1 MQSNQAV
8 SWVQD
13 ERWQVERRS
22 SLGPTLACVWQLR
35 IAARYRLKERPRDK
49 SSRVQFGSWIG
60 HALMRGFLHF
70 WRARFCLGLVIG
82 LTQVCSAYS
91 VLTHEEVVDL
101 LWKDDIQP
109 LLTKRFPGA
118 SAEDLKKAHAFAYGG
133 SLIQD
138 MGYYPFGSKY
148 FSDLTHYVRSGDF
161 IVNLIND
168 ATDLNEYAF
177 ALGALSH
184 YSADNIG
191 HPTVNQAVALEFP
204 KLRRKFGNEVTYE
217 DNPKAHIRT
226 EFGFDV
232 TQVAKNRYTSDR
244 YHDFIGFEISKTL
257 LERAFQDTYG
267 VPLNDVIPDEDL
279 AIGTFRRAI
288 SNVLPEMTRVALLA
302 RKKEL
307 VAETPNFNSR
317 KFRYYLSRANYQR
330 EWGKGYRRP
339 GFGTRVLAFFLK
351 FVPKVGPFKALDFK
365 IPTQKTEDLYIASVN
380 HALDNYKGLLAEAGT
395 EKLRLPN
402 TDFDTGRMTHAGE
415 YVLTDKAYAHLLDQ
429 LAQHNFGSVTPDLRE
444 NVLTFYGDP
453 NAPLATKRNPAAW
466 EKTQDE
472 LQRLKALALP
482 ETRAIEVSTLP

>member
-1 MQSNQAV
+1 MFCQIV
-8 SWVQD
+8 L
-13 ERWQVERRS
+13 
-22 SLGPTLACVWQLR
+22 SLGVVLGQT
-35 IAARYRLKERPRDK
+35 
-49 SSRVQFGSWIG
+49 QFCG
-60 HALMRGFLHF
+60 
-70 WRARFCLGLVIG
+70 
-82 LTQVCSAYS
+82 AYS

-109 LLTKRFPGA
+109 LLIKRFPGA

-133 SLIQD
+133 CLVQD
-138 MGYYPFGSKY
+138 MGYYPFGNKY

-161 IVNLIND
+161 IANMINE
-168 ATDLNEYAF
+168 ASDLNEYAF
-177 ALGALSH
+177 ALGALAH

-191 HPTVNQAVALEFP
+191 HPTVNQAVGLEFP
-204 KLRRKFGNEVTYE
+204 KLRKKYGKEVTYA

-244 YHDFIGFEISKTL
+244 YHDFIGFEISKTV

-267 VPLNDVIPDEDL
+267 IPLSDVIANEDL

-288 SNVLPEMTRVALLA
+288 SHILPEMTRVALLA

-307 VAETPNFNSR
+307 VAETPNFNAR
-317 KFRYYLSRANYQR
+317 KFRYNLSRADYQR

-339 GFGTRVLAFFLK
+339 GFGTRVLAFFLR

-380 HALDNYKGLLAEAGT
+380 HTLDNYRGLLAETRAK
-395 EKLRLPN
+395 KLSLPN

-415 YVLTDKAYAHLLDQ
+415 YVLTDKTYARLLDD
-429 LAQHNFGSVTPDLRE
+429 LAKHDFSQITPELRL

-453 NAPLATKRNPAAW
+453 AAPVDTKKKADAW
-466 EKTQDE
+466 QKTQE
-472 LQRLKALALP
+472 EVERLKALAP
-482 ETRAIEVSTLP
+482 ADTSAIQISTLP